1 MTTKKTNKKEF
12 EGQFD
17 IGLGGIFKGLGE
29 LVNKLSDLSEK
40 GKELKKT
47 GEIKGKKL
55 GGVYGFS
62 VKVGIGDEDVNIEP
76 FGNVHKD
83 KKGDVSVDEVREPL
97 VDIFEETGHIL
108 IVAEMPGIEG
118 KDIKIDLKDDI
129 LQFSAETKD
138 MKYQKE
144 ILLKESFSK
153 DKMTRTYKNGIL
165 EIKLMK

>member
-1 MTTKKTNKKEF
+1 MFIKIKK
-12 EGQFD
+12 
-17 IGLGGIFKGLGE
+17 
-29 LVNKLSDLSEK
+29 
-40 GKELKKT
+40 
-47 GEIKGKKL
+47 
-55 GGVYGFS
+55 
-62 VKVGIGDEDVNIEP
+62 
-76 FGNVHKD
+76 
-83 KKGDVSVDEVREPL
+83 DVSVDEVREPL